1 MAPRSPTSMSK
12 VAKIRTNC
20 VTTFPFTSVKAA
32 SIHKFLL
39 RVFLLF
45 DPLVFEYP
53 SHYLW
58 DDHAGYTYSLYYSYP
73 FLSGKVRVGN
83 IEAQIAIGGAVHVKN
98 HAQKISGQ
106 G

>member
-1 MAPRSPTSMSK
+1 MSK
-12 VAKIRTNC
+12 VAKIRTI
-20 VTTFPFTSVKAA
+20 A
-32 SIHKFLL
+32 SQRSLSHQSRLPASTNFLK
-39 RVFLLF
+39 VFRLF
-45 DPLVFEYP
+45 DPLAFEYP

-58 DDHAGYTYSLYYSYP
+58 DDPAGYTYSLYYSYP